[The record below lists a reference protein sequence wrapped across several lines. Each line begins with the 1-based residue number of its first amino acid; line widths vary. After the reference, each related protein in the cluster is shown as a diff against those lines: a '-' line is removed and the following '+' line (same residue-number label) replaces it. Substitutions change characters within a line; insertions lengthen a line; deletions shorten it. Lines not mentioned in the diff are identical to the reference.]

1 MVFTFN
7 SGDTSTPP
15 EVFNKKLFLVV
26 LVATC
31 GSIIFGYD
39 LAFIGGVFS
48 LPSFIDRFDLASQ
61 NASAVQA
68 HMVNSFQGG
77 AFFGVMV
84 VYFVNERWGRRFAL
98 LWASVIFNVGVILCM
113 ACRGSIPVFYVGR
126 IISVAWG
133 WVPRHLPSR
142 SIYPSVL
149 PRWREVELSVF
160 EIGTQIGTITGFWIN
175 YGVQQTVSAISSI
188 SRPWLTK
195 VMGEIDSQGDKQWF
209 IPIAFQFIPAGLM
222 AVGLIF
228 LSESP
233 RWLYAKHRTT
243 EAATALTWL
252 RQLPGDH
259 PYLLKELSDYQR
271 QMELE
276 ADLAPTDN
284 LWAIIKETFS
294 PRMLPRVIHGCL
306 LMILQNSTGINAMN
320 NFSVSFFNVLGFHGT
335 LLSTGLYGIVKGVAA
350 TITFLFLIDRFGRRP
365 LLFVGS
371 VMCAFSMY
379 YVAAFSSI
387 TDSFHTSQGPN
398 SASYSAVAFIYIFG
412 AGYVCIFSS
421 PVVSS
426 KANPTQSVGWNIPWI
441 IAAEIFPTRIR
452 SFCLVLT
459 TCSHWL
465 GEFYTSY
472 AVTYMFASITYG
484 TFIFFGT
491 MTVIG
496 GIYVYLLVPETK
508 GVALEDMD
516 YLFGGK
522 GLALQQMRRFREHQ
536 RETEVIEGRCGTPT
550 EVELKEKE
558 LSLS

>member
-1 MVFTFN
+1 MVFAFN
-7 SGDTSTPP
+7 SGDRSTPP
-15 EVFNKKLFLVV
+15 EVFNNKLFLVV
-26 LVATC
+26 VVATC

-48 LPSFIDRFDLASQ
+48 LPSFIDRFNLEDQ
-61 NASAVQA
+61 NASAIQA
-68 HMVNSFQGG
+68 HMVNSFQVG

-98 LWASVIFNVGVILCM
+98 LWASFVFNVGVVLCM
-113 ACRGSIPVFYVGR
+113 ACQGNIPVFYVGR
-126 IISVAWG
+126 IASGLGVGASTFV
-133 WVPRHLPSR
+133 VPQ
-142 SIYPSVL
+142 Y
-149 PRWREVELSVF
+149 LSECAPPAARGGIIGCF

-175 YGVQQTVSAISSI
+175 YGVQQT
-188 SRPWLTK
+188 
-195 VMGEIDSQGDKQWF
+195 IDPQGDKQWY

-222 AVGLIF
+222 AMGLFF

-233 RWLYAKHRTT
+233 RWLYAKHRVT
-243 EAATALTWL
+243 EATTALAWL
-252 RQLPGDH
+252 RQLPSDH
-259 PYLLKELSDYQR
+259 SYMLKELSGYQR

-276 ADLAPTDN
+276 TGLAPTDS
-284 LWAIIKETFS
+284 LWAIMKESFT

-320 NFSVSFFNVLGFHGT
+320 NFSVTFFNVLGFHGT
-335 LLSTGLYGIVKGVAA
+335 SAKLLSTGLYGIVKGVAA

-365 LLFVGS
+365 LLFAGS

-387 TDSFHTSQGPN
+387 TDSFHTSQSPN

-412 AGYVCIFSS
+412 AGY
-421 PVVSS
+421 
-426 KANPTQSVGWNIPWI
+426 SVGWNIPWI

-472 AVTYMFASITYG
+472 AVTYMFDSITYG

-491 MTVIG
+491 MTVAG
-496 GIYVYLLVPETK
+496 GTYVYLLVPETK

-522 GLALQQMRRFREHQ
+522 GLAVQKMKRFRERQ
-536 RETEVIEGRCGTPT
+536 LEAEVLEGRSATPT
-550 EVELKEKE
+550 SEELANKKM
-558 LSLS
+558 SAC